1 MNQRTRTTFFI
12 PLAACSLALG
22 PMTAAWSATTATP
35 HAAAPAA
42 QCFVEPKA
50 GDATKVTVTGE
61 KFDAAKGQVSVKR
74 TDGDGGT
81 FVTPG
86 ADGKFTAADL
96 PAGKYTASQVNGPS
110 ATCLAGQEAQDAVNK
125 NLIDSER
132 KRGSREGFTDG
143 KEAAQAGL
151 CDAVAEPKVKNFQG
165 LTADNEAKKKA
176 EEAYKAA
183 YSAAFDAAINRYCT
197 D

>member
-1 MNQRTRTTFFI
+1 MNQRTRTTLFI

-22 PMTAAWSATTATP
+22 PATAAWAVTAAP
-35 HAAAPAA
+35 HAAPAA

-61 KFDAAKGQVSVKR
+61 GFDKAKGKVKVDR

-81 FVTPG
+81 LVTPG
-86 ADGKFTAADL
+86 ADGKFTATDQ
-96 PAGKYTASQVNGPS
+96 PAGKYEASQVNGPS

-125 NLIDSER
+125 NFIDSER
-132 KRGSREGFTDG
+132 KRGTREGFTDG
-143 KEAAQAGL
+143 KELAQAGV
-151 CDAVAEPKVKNFQG
+151 CDAEAKPKVNNLQG

-176 EEAYKAA
+176 QEAYKAA
-183 YSAAFDAAINRYCT
+183 YTAAFDAAINRYCT